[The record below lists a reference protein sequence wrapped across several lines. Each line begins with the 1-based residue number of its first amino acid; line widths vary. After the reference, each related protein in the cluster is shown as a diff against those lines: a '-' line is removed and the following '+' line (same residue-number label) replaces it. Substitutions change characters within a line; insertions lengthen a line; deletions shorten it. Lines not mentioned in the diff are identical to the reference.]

1 MSTPNDSDANGIPM
15 EIVRAAMKEPGLAG
29 RVILRSKRRD
39 PLVADGQVVGFV
51 TPHQVGD
58 HWRHGP
64 IYVLPKYRR
73 RGLVRAYYD
82 SHPERTCV
90 AFVADGNAESR
101 RMHVAAGFTDWRRAK
116 AGTFMIRQA
125 SKETG

>member
-1 MSTPNDSDANGIPM
+1 MKDTDDNGIPLA
-15 EIVRAAMKEPGLAG
+15 IVRAAMKEPGLAG
-29 RVILRSKRRD
+29 RVILRSKRRE
-39 PLVADGQVVGFV
+39 PLIADGQVVGFV

-64 IYVLPKYRR
+64 IFVLPGHRK
-73 RGLVRAYYD
+73 RGLVHAYYD
-82 SHPERTCV
+82 AHPERTCV

-116 AGTFMIRQA
+116 SGTFMRREA
-125 SKETG
+125 RKGAR